1 MNTYLPSD
9 TSLKAIR
16 VQTEVLRRPG
26 PDWRMTQ
33 AFRMSNEMRRVAVA
47 GVRAR
52 HPEYTARQVELAVAR
67 IFLGDALF
75 QEAYP
80 QADIQP

>member
-1 MNTYLPSD
+1 MKTYLPSD
-9 TSLKAIR
+9 TSLEALK
-16 VQTEVLRRPG
+16 VQTEVLRRRG

-33 AFRMSNEMRRVAVA
+33 AFRMSNDMRSVAVE

-67 IFLGDALF
+67 ILLGDALF

-80 QADIQP
+80 QVDIQP